1 MKQMK
6 RLLIAALLLSCVMYA
21 HAQNPKREFRATW
34 VTTHYS
40 IDWPTTKATS
50 AANIAKQKAELTA
63 ILDKLAAANM
73 NAFTFHVRALGDAM
87 FISSYEPWS
96 KQLTGTRGKDPGYD
110 PLAFAIEEG
119 HKRGLEIHAW
129 FNPFRYES
137 SAGSHGTNDP
147 IRKNHPE
154 WLLEYDNGSFAGTI
168 FDPGLPEVREYTV
181 KVIQEVVEKYDIDGV
196 IFDDYFY
203 PYGGTTTE
211 DKASK
216 AQYKPAGQS
225 DDDWR
230 RENID
235 KTMEAVYDM
244 IQEKK
249 PWVRFGIAPFGIW
262 TTDKSAAA
270 KYGIS
275 LPSGITGMNAYKT
288 LACNTI
294 SWMQGGYVDYIAP
307 QIYWST
313 TSSGQDYDVL
323 SQWWSQMAS
332 HFSARLENGK
342 KVHFFSANN
351 DYSDWVTTREMGLEV
366 EANRRYDA
374 LGGTGAIFYNTN
386 MFFTN
391 NLHTYFPQNQ
401 FSTRA
406 LVPAM
411 DWKETEI
418 LAAPTDLKLNGTTLT
433 WNHATAPRFSVYAFT
448 KGSDKVA
455 ALSVADYLL
464 GVTYT
469 NSFDVSEIVD
479 LTNTTFAVCA
489 YDRYGNEYEAALY
502 NEGEYT
508 PPVEKPLPEGKV
520 KITKLWS
527 HTIANTDWTFSTGNN
542 HRSVSYYDGKLYL
555 PHKEAGEIYVINA
568 TTGKKEKTLTTSADF
583 YLHNVRVTA
592 DGQMLYGNTGS
603 GSSSIEVFSSSITAG
618 GSTEI
623 GSSSIAGRCDYFYPY
638 GKWNEKG
645 FLLALSNTGN
655 ITKIPF
661 ANGALQTEV
670 QVSNAS
676 LPAGTSA
683 KVVPASDGTS
693 CYTSATKKIP
703 SKHHITTG
711 KLLESFGT
719 VRPATVEVS
728 GVAVFMVNEHKYM
741 VTPADVFGGFE
752 VFDISRGLSKATK
765 VIEATEALGKSNN
778 AAFTVDFA
786 VDVQGNDAYIYVLAP
801 NNGLAAYKFTFTPNQ
816 PTDIMNIVP
825 TEVQLVPTHEGVM
838 VNFSGTKRVSIYTV
852 NGILLQSQMAIEMLT
867 CPLMAGM
874 YIIQVGNETLKFVK

>member
-1 MKQMK
+1 MRKFI
-6 RLLIAALLLSCVMYA
+6 LGLLLLLYCFCGWS
-21 HAQNPKREFRATW
+21 QSPKREFRATW

-40 IDWPTTKATS
+40 IDWPKTKATS
-50 AANIAKQKAELTA
+50 ATNIATQKAELIA

-73 NAFTFHVRALGDAM
+73 NAFTFQVRALGDAL

-96 KQLTGTRGKDPGYD
+96 KQLTGTRGQDPGYD
-110 PLAFAIEEG
+110 PLAFAVEEG

-154 WLLEYDNGSFAGTI
+154 WLLTYDNGSFAGTI

-211 DKASK
+211 DAISK
-216 AQYKPAGQS
+216 AKYKPANQS

-235 KTMEAVYDM
+235 KAMKAVYDM

-249 PWVRFGIAPFGIW
+249 PWIRFGIAPFGIW

-294 SWMQGGYVDYIAP
+294 AWMQGGYVDYVAP
-307 QIYWST
+307 QIYWPT

-332 HFSARLENGK
+332 HFSARLGNGK

-351 DYSDWVTTREMGLEV
+351 DYSDWVTTTEMGLEID
-366 EANRRYDA
+366 ANRRYDA
-374 LGGTGAIFYNTN
+374 LGGPGAIFYNTN

-391 NLHTYFPQNQ
+391 NLHTYLPQHQ
-401 FSTRA
+401 YSTRA
-406 LVPAM
+406 VVPTM
-411 DWKETEI
+411 DWKATTT

-433 WNHATAPRFSVYAFT
+433 WKHANAPRFTVYAFP

-469 NSFDVSEIVD
+469 NSFDVSNIID
-479 LTNTTFAVCA
+479 LANTTFAVCA
-489 YDRYGNEYEAALY
+489 YDRYGNEYEVALY
-502 NEGEYT
+502 NEGDYT
-508 PPVEKPLPEGKV
+508 PPVEKPLPEGTV
-520 KITKLWS
+520 EIAKLWS
-527 HTIANTDWTFSTGNN
+527 HTTADTDWTFAIGNN
-542 HRSVSYYDGKLYL
+542 HRSMSYYDGKLYL
-555 PHKEAGEIYVINA
+555 PHKDDAQIYVIDA
-568 TTGKKEKTLTTSADF
+568 ISGKKEQVLDVADAGF
-583 YLHNVRVTA
+583 YLHNVRVTN
-592 DGQMLYGNTGS
+592 DGQLLFGNTGS
-603 GSSSIEVFSSSITAG
+603 GRSTVKVSSSSLTEG
-618 GSTEI
+618 GNESV
-623 GSSSIAGRCDYFYPY
+623 GSATIDGRSDFFYPY
-638 GKWNEKG
+638 GAWEEEG
-645 FLLALSNTGN
+645 FLLSLSNTGN

-661 ANGALQTEV
+661 ANGELQTEV
-670 QVSNAS
+670 QVVNAS
-676 LPAGTSA
+676 LPAGTAA
-683 KVVPASDGTS
+683 KVIPANDGIS
-693 CYTSATKKIP
+693 CYANATKAIP

-711 KLLESFGT
+711 KLLETFGT
-719 VRPATVEVS
+719 VKPTTVEVS
-728 GVAVFMVNEHKYM
+728 GLAVFTLHEHDYM
-741 VTPADVFGGFE
+741 ITPADEFGGFE

-765 VIEATEALGKSNN
+765 MIEATASLGQSEN
-778 AAFTVDFA
+778 AAFTIDFA
-786 VDVQGNDAYIYVLAP
+786 INVVKNDAYIYVLAP
-801 NNGLAAYKFTFTPNQ
+801 NNGIAAYKMTFTPDDTAAVEN
-816 PTDIMNIVP
+816 VP
-825 TEVQLVPTHEGVM
+825 TQE
-838 VNFSGTKRVSIYTV
+838 
-852 NGILLQSQMAIEMLT
+852 
-867 CPLMAGM
+867 
-874 YIIQVGNETLKFVK
+874 IQVRKILENGQLIIIRDGVRYNVLGMRIDY